1 MNSSYEDKIIILK
14 KQIKLCGR
22 ISIAAL
28 IVTVLLLLAEFIFAG
43 QFKGASWAG
52 TVVKMCTYTCY
63 VMPFVIAIPLFVRSS
78 LNVKLHNLK
87 WKQQETEENQE

>member
-14 KQIKLCGR
+14 KQIKLCTR
-22 ISIAAL
+22 ISIVAL
-28 IVTVLLLLAEFIFAG
+28 IATVLLLLVEFILAG

-63 VMPFVIAIPLFVRSS
+63 VMPFIIAIPLFVRSN
-78 LNVKLHNLK
+78 LNVRLHNLR
-87 WKQQETEENQE
+87 WRQQESQKIEK